1 MILAT
6 SKNLLEEKKSLDLLL
21 LVKLLEAELH
31 IVVISGVVLGRREQP
46 LLCEGAD
53 HCCRAWP
60 GYLPSRFRQPP
71 APRTCSACTGPVLS
85 LYKSLLKALC
95 SCDTGTKLT
104 ELMWA
109 EQSSSSV
116 CAPVGL
122 ELPVQLGWSVF
133 LAGSACR
140 HHRDRTPLCCTLLS
154 CSEFEAC
161 SCIMFAC
168 NSFSLM
174 HCFCIS
180 LCVPIYIYAYIK
192 ICRWVY
198 KQYLYL
204 HTNLFITQY
213 YQYTKYY
220 AI

>member
-6 SKNLLEEKKSLDLLL
+6 SENLLEEKKSLELLL
-21 LVKLLEAELH
+21 LVRLLEAEFH
-31 IVVISGVVLGRREQP
+31 IVVISGAVLGRREQP

-53 HCCRAWP
+53 QCCRAWP
-60 GYLPSRFRQPP
+60 GYLPSPFRQPP

-116 CAPVGL
+116 CSRWPWTPCPAGLVPVSGWVCLQAPSGQDPPLLYALVVLWVWGL
-122 ELPVQLGWSVF
+122 QLHNVCFQFFFFNALLLHISV
-133 LAGSACR
+133 
-140 HHRDRTPLCCTLLS
+140 LCLY
-154 CSEFEAC
+154 
-161 SCIMFAC
+161 
-168 NSFSLM
+168 
-174 HCFCIS
+174 
-180 LCVPIYIYAYIK
+180 VYVYIK
-192 ICRWVY
+192 KCLWVC

-204 HTNLFITQY
+204 HTNLFMTQY